1 MTKLISHLA
10 AAVLGA
16 CATLCLPLAAAADTP
31 RPGDDFYG
39 YANDAWV
46 ASTLLPAGAGVW
58 SVRAQVRE
66 NNLAAMAKLYRDA
79 AANVPGTTAA
89 AKRVGDYFVAQLDG
103 AAIEAKG
110 LAPIRPLLGRIA
122 GIADIKSLSHFL
134 GTTLRIDVDP
144 VNFGAYE
151 SDNLFGL
158 WVGPALQNPTR
169 HTPYLLQGGIGLP
182 QSALYQERETVEAYR
197 RYIASVLEQAGV
209 ADPQRKSIQVVE
221 LETRIAAA
229 HASRKTSAD
238 LSKSGQVWR
247 RADLAARAKGMDWNA
262 FFSGAGMPRQDRFGA
277 WQPDAI
283 KGLSALVAAAPLD
296 AWKAYLSFH
305 AVRQNARFLPKALA
319 DAYFA
324 FFDPL
329 ILGPGQSRP
338 LWEHAMAQTNTAM
351 PGAGQLFVE
360 RHFSPKAKAE
370 AQGIVDHI
378 VAAFDRRIGQL
389 AWMTPGTR
397 KQAREKLR
405 NMVISIG
412 TPQQWIDSTGLEIR
426 ADDAFGNEQRAA
438 LFNYRYQVAKIGK
451 PVERKEWIPNGE
463 LFGINPMPLQN
474 ALTIPVTELQA
485 PFFDPDG
492 SDADNYGA
500 IGVRIARFLAQA
512 IDENGSQFDAQGRAR
527 NWWSQADRSALAKA
541 AAGLV
546 AQYAS
551 YAPFADAKLD
561 GKRTLNDN
569 IAEQAGLLA
578 AYDAFQMARAE
589 KHDPENEQLAA
600 RRFFMAYARSMRV
613 KSSVQALRGQV
624 LGSPQAPAPYRVA
637 AVRNLDAWYATF
649 DVAPGQGQYLEPSD
663 RVRIW

>member
-1 MTKLISHLA
+1 MTTLIRHLA
-10 AAVLGA
+10 AAVLCA
-16 CATLCLPLAAAADTP
+16 SATLYLPLAAAADTP

-39 YANDAWV
+39 YANNAWL
-46 ASTLLPAGAGVW
+46 AGTPLPANAGVW
-58 SVRAQVRE
+58 SVRAQLRE
-66 NNLAAMAKLYRDA
+66 DNLNTMAKMYRDA
-79 AANVPGTTAA
+79 AANVPGTSAA

-110 LAPIRPLLGRIA
+110 MAPIQPLLGRIA
-122 GIADIKSLSHFL
+122 AIADISSLSHFL

-144 VNFGAYE
+144 VNFAAYE

-158 WVGPALQNPTR
+158 WVGPALQGPAR
-169 HTPYLLQGGIGLP
+169 HMPYLLQGGIGLP
-182 QSALYQERETVEAYR
+182 QSAMYQEQATVDAYR
-197 RYIASVLEQAGV
+197 QYIASTLEQAGV
-209 ADPQRKSIQVVE
+209 ADAQRKSVQVVE
-221 LETRIAAA
+221 LETSIAAA

-238 LSKSGQVWR
+238 LSRSGQVWR
-247 RADLAARAKGMDWNA
+247 RADFDARAKGLDWNA
-262 FFSGAGMPRQDRFGA
+262 FFDGAGMPRQDRVGA

-283 KGLSALVAAAPLD
+283 KGLSALVATAPLD

-305 AVRQNARFLPKALA
+305 AIRQNARFLPKALA

-360 RHFSPKAKAE
+360 RRFSPKAKVK
-370 AQGIVDHI
+370 AQQIVDRI
-378 VAAFDRRIGQL
+378 VTALDSRIARL
-389 AWMTPGTR
+389 AWMTPDTR
-397 KQAREKLR
+397 KQARAKLG

-412 TPQQWIDSTGLEIR
+412 APQQWIDSTGLEIR

-451 PVERKEWIPNGE
+451 PVDRKEWIPNGE

-485 PFFDPDG
+485 PFFDPDA

-512 IDENGSQFDAQGRAR
+512 VDQNGSQYDAQGRAR
-527 NWWSQADRSALAKA
+527 TWWTQADRSALERA

-546 AQYAS
+546 AQYAG
-551 YAPFADAKLD
+551 YVPLAGINLD
-561 GKRTLNDN
+561 GRRTLNDN
-569 IAEQAGLLA
+569 IADQAGLLA

-589 KHDPENEQLAA
+589 KHDPESEQLAA

-613 KSSVQALRGQV
+613 KSSEQALRGQV

-637 AVRNLDAWYATF
+637 AVRNLDAWYAAF
-649 DVAPGQGQYLEPSD
+649 EVAPGQGLYLAPSD
-663 RVRIW
+663 RARVW